1 MDIIAAQFTNWQTA
15 LEDFQKSVEKD
26 LEEIRKQKSE
36 IQQMKAEIINRLDQ
50 GQYIRDNNRVIISA
64 PEIIIGNVD
73 KSGTLWNGC
82 SQVTIRANEINLE
95 GVGSGTTGIG
105 TIVSRAASI
114 QQIAVDPGS
123 DGMESV
129 VKPTSEIVSQAQ
141 SITLRGETAEDFFP
155 TGAPRSSKGI
165 FLSTDGQIGINA
177 TKPCETL
184 KEQLENQEKSLK
196 TIISDLTKEMNNAK
210 SETSSLITQLNS
222 IAEKN
227 TMNAD
232 DISTRTNFLDI
243 DELQEEFQHVSFT
256 LYTSMTRYF
265 NVLSRLAEAN
275 RQLNSI
281 KEQKEAA
288 GQLQSSFKEK
298 TTDTFISLRSENI
311 SLTSTDGD
319 GNLRTNDG
327 AGIGLAGK
335 EIRFTSYGNDGALI
349 KDSNIYMGSQDV
361 EINTANPKI
370 ADKNT
375 DLPAEGSVRV
385 VSKAIQVEAVDYETK
400 DDKTEEK
407 SLTQEGSFTEEKSLT
422 QEGSFTLRAE
432 KINLNAT
439 DTEGKAT
446 GTIAANAKTVEVKAM
461 DVDKEKRTDKELAA
475 GSSLLLL
482 AEKVYAGA
490 RDKKARSKSVQV
502 ASDKVGLFGDTTVEL
517 QQDGKAILQLSGG
530 DAALSGSKTTLY
542 GEMTSQG
549 KTTFKSDVT
558 AGTVEMKN
566 LKVDSSF
573 KTPYTTEGVSVP
585 GAPSTAK
592 LSAKLSEEEL
602 KSNNG

>member
-1 MDIIAAQFTNWQTA
+1 MRTIAEQFKYWQEA
-15 LEDFQKSVEKD
+15 LDDFQKNVEKD
-26 LEEIRKQKSE
+26 LDEIRRYKSE
-36 IQQMKAEIINRLDQ
+36 VQQMKIDLIDHLEKGRYVRDDQ
-50 GQYIRDNNRVIISA
+50 RVIISA

-73 KSGTLWNGC
+73 KSGTLCGSHSKIILRGTDIC
-82 SQVTIRANEINLE
+82 LDGIGAGAS
-95 GVGSGTTGIG
+95 GVGS
-105 TIVSRAASI
+105 IVSRAASI
-114 QQIAVDPGS
+114 RQIAVDPGM
-123 DGMESV
+123 DGQENV
-129 VKPTSEIVSQAQ
+129 AKDISEIVSQARNVIIRSEKQ
-141 SITLRGETAEDFFP
+141 ANDVFP
-155 TGAPRSSKGI
+155 TYGLSGTDGGI
-165 FLSTDGQIGINA
+165 TLSTDGQISLNA
-177 TKPCETL
+177 TLPCETL
-184 KEQLENQEKSLK
+184 KEKLEQEETALTTQANELK
-196 TIISDLTKEMNNAK
+196 KEASRAK
-210 SETSSLITQLNS
+210 SEVSSLISQIDKLFDQDLMNLD
-222 IAEKN
+222 E
-227 TMNAD
+227 TM
-232 DISTRTNFLDI
+232 TRTNYMDI
-243 DELQEEFQHVSFT
+243 DELHEEIRNISGT
-256 LYTSMTRYF
+256 IYSAMTRYF
-265 NVLSRLAEAN
+265 NVLSRLAESN

-298 TTDTFISLRSENI
+298 STDTSISLRSENI

-335 EIRFTSYGNDGALI
+335 EISLTSYGNDSALI
-349 KDSNIYMGSQDV
+349 KDSGIYMGSQDV

-407 SLTQEGSFTEEKSLT
+407 SLTK
-422 QEGSFTLRAE
+422 EGSFTLRAE

-490 RDKKARSKSVQV
+490 RDKKTRSKSVQV

-530 DAALSGSKTTLY
+530 DAALSGNKTTLY

-549 KTTFKSDVT
+549 KSTFKSDVT

-573 KTPYTTEGVSVP
+573 KTPYTTEGISVP

-592 LSAKLSEEEL
+592 LGTKLSEEEL

>member
-1 MDIIAAQFTNWQTA
+1 MRTIAEQFKYWQEA
-15 LEDFQKSVEKD
+15 LDDFQKNVEKD
-26 LEEIRKQKSE
+26 LDEIRRYKSE
-36 IQQMKAEIINRLDQ
+36 VQQMKIDLIDHLEKGRYVRDDQ
-50 GQYIRDNNRVIISA
+50 RVIISA

-73 KSGTLWNGC
+73 KSGTLCGSNSRIILRGTNI
-82 SQVTIRANEINLE
+82 SLDGVGAGAS
-95 GVGSGTTGIG
+95 GVGS
-105 TIVSRAASI
+105 IVSRAASI
-114 QQIAVDPGS
+114 RQIAVDPGM
-123 DGMESV
+123 DGQENV
-129 VKPTSEIVSQAQ
+129 AKGISEIVSQARNVIIRSEKQ
-141 SITLRGETAEDFFP
+141 ANDVFP
-155 TGAPRSSKGI
+155 TYGLSGTDGGI
-165 FLSTDGQIGINA
+165 TLSTDGQISLNA
-177 TKPCETL
+177 TLPCETL
-184 KEQLENQEKSLK
+184 KERLEQEETALTTQTNDLK
-196 TIISDLTKEMNNAK
+196 KEASQAK
-210 SETSSLITQLNS
+210 SEVSSLISQIDKLFDQDLMNLD
-222 IAEKN
+222 E
-227 TMNAD
+227 TM
-232 DISTRTNFLDI
+232 TRTNYMDI
-243 DELQEEFQHVSFT
+243 EELHEEIRNISGT
-256 LYTSMTRYF
+256 IYTSMTRYF

-298 TTDTFISLRSENI
+298 STDTFISLRSENI

-335 EIRFTSYGNDGALI
+335 EISLTSYGNDGALI
-349 KDSNIYMGSQDV
+349 KDSGIYMGSQDV

-407 SLTQEGSFTEEKSLT
+407 SLTK
-422 QEGSFTLRAE
+422 EGSFTLRAE

-490 RDKKARSKSVQV
+490 RDKKTRSKSVQV
-502 ASDKVGLFGDTTVEL
+502 TSDKVGLFGDTTVEL

-549 KTTFKSDVT
+549 KSTFKSDVT

-573 KTPYTTEGVSVP
+573 KTPYTTEGISVP

>member
-1 MDIIAAQFTNWQTA
+1 MRKDITEQFTDWQSA
-15 LEDFQKSVEKD
+15 LEKFQQNVKKD
-26 LEEIRKQKSE
+26 IEEIRSQKDE
-36 IQQMKAEIINRLDQ
+36 IQRIKQDILDNLEK
-50 GQYIRDNNRVIISA
+50 GRYIRDDNRIIISA

-73 KSGTLWNGC
+73 KSGILWGGG
-82 SQVTIRANEINLE
+82 SKVVIRATNIDLE
-95 GVGSGTTGIG
+95 GVGTGTSGIG
-105 TIVSRAASI
+105 SIVSRAPSI
-114 QQIAVDPGS
+114 RQIAVDPGK
-123 DGMESV
+123 DGIEQV
-129 VKPTSEIVSQAQ
+129 VKPISEIVSQAQ
-141 SITLRGETAEDFFP
+141 NIVLRGE
-155 TGAPRSSKGI
+155 
-165 FLSTDGQIGINA
+165 
-177 TKPCETL
+177 
-184 KEQLENQEKSLK
+184 
-196 TIISDLTKEMNNAK
+196 
-210 SETSSLITQLNS
+210 
-222 IAEKN
+222 
-227 TMNAD
+227 NAD
-232 DISTRTNFLDI
+232 DYFPQSSLSNSGSGIHLSTNGQISIDATLPCDTLSESLEQEEKALNTQINDLNQTASQAKSPVASLVSHMNELIEKDTLNSSEIETRTNFLDI
-243 DELQEEFQHVSFT
+243 DELPYEFQLTPST
-256 LYTSMTRYF
+256 LYNAMTHYF
-265 NVLSRLAEAN
+265 NSLSLLAESN
-275 RQLNSI
+275 RQLAAV

-288 GQLQSSFKEK
+288 KQLKSSFKEQ

-335 EIRFTSYGNDGALI
+335 EISLTSYGNDGALI
-349 KDSNIYMGSQDV
+349 KDSGIYMGAQDV

-400 DDKTEEK
+400 DDK
-407 SLTQEGSFTEEKSLT
+407 TEEKSLT

-490 RDKKARSKSVQV
+490 RDKKTRSKSVQV
-502 ASDKVGLFGDTTVEL
+502 ASDKVGLFGNTAVEL

-549 KTTFKSDVT
+549 KSTFKSDVT

-573 KTPYTTEGVSVP
+573 KTPYTTEGISVP

>member
-1 MDIIAAQFTNWQTA
+1 MRTIAEQFKYWQEA
-15 LEDFQKSVEKD
+15 LDDFQKNVEKD
-26 LEEIRKQKSE
+26 LDEIRRYKSE
-36 IQQMKAEIINRLDQ
+36 VQQMKIDLIDHLEKGR
-50 GQYIRDNNRVIISA
+50 YVRDEQRVIISA

-73 KSGTLWNGC
+73 KSGTLCGSHSKIILRGTDIC
-82 SQVTIRANEINLE
+82 LDGVGAGAS
-95 GVGSGTTGIG
+95 GVGS
-105 TIVSRAASI
+105 IVSRAASI
-114 QQIAVDPGS
+114 RQIAVDPGMDGQENVAKGISEIISQARNVTIRSEKQANDVFPTYGLSGS
-123 DGMESV
+123 DGG
-129 VKPTSEIVSQAQ
+129 
-141 SITLRGETAEDFFP
+141 ITL
-155 TGAPRSSKGI
+155 SS
-165 FLSTDGQIGINA
+165 DGQISLNA
-177 TKPCETL
+177 TLPCETL
-184 KEQLENQEKSLK
+184 KERLEQEETALTTQTNDLK
-196 TIISDLTKEMNNAK
+196 KEASQAK
-210 SETSSLITQLNS
+210 SEVSSLISQIDKLFDQDLMNLD
-222 IAEKN
+222 E
-227 TMNAD
+227 TM
-232 DISTRTNFLDI
+232 TRTNYIDI
-243 DELQEEFQHVSFT
+243 DELHEEIRNISGT
-256 LYTSMTRYF
+256 IYSAMTRYF
-265 NVLSRLAEAN
+265 NILSRLAETN

-288 GQLQSSFKEK
+288 GQLQSSFKDQP
-298 TTDTFISLRSENI
+298 TDTFISLRSENI

-319 GNLRTNDG
+319 GNLRTNQG

-335 EIRFTSYGNDGALI
+335 EISLTSYGNDGALI
-349 KDSNIYMGSQDV
+349 KESGIYMGSQDV

-370 ADKNT
+370 ADKNI

-385 VSKAIQVEAVDYETK
+385 VSKEIQVEAVDYETK

-407 SLTQEGSFTEEKSLT
+407 SLTK
-422 QEGSFTLRAE
+422 EGSFTLRAE

-446 GTIAANAKTVEVKAM
+446 GTIAANAKAVEVKAM

-490 RDKKARSKSVQV
+490 RDKKMRSKNVQV
-502 ASDKVGLFGDTTVEL
+502 ASDKVGLFGDTTIEL
-517 QQDGKAILQLSGG
+517 QQDDKAILQLSGG
-530 DAALSGSKTTLY
+530 DTALSGSKTTLY

-558 AGTVEMKN
+558 AETVEMKN

-573 KTPYTTEGVSVP
+573 KTPYTTEGISVP

-602 KSNNG
+602 KSSNE

>member
-1 MDIIAAQFTNWQTA
+1 MRTIAEQFKYWQEA
-15 LEDFQKSVEKD
+15 LDDFQKNVEKD
-26 LEEIRKQKSE
+26 LNEIRRYKSE
-36 IQQMKAEIINRLDQ
+36 VQQMKIDLIDHLEKGRYVRDDQ
-50 GQYIRDNNRVIISA
+50 RVIISA

-73 KSGTLWNGC
+73 KSGTLCGSHSKIILRGTDIC
-82 SQVTIRANEINLE
+82 LDGVGAGAS
-95 GVGSGTTGIG
+95 GVGS
-105 TIVSRAASI
+105 IVSRAASI
-114 QQIAVDPGS
+114 RQIAVDPGM
-123 DGMESV
+123 DGQENV
-129 VKPTSEIVSQAQ
+129 AKDISEIVSQARNVIIRSEKQ
-141 SITLRGETAEDFFP
+141 ANDVFPAYGLSGTDGGIT
-155 TGAPRSSKGI
+155 
-165 FLSTDGQIGINA
+165 LSTDGQISLNA
-177 TKPCETL
+177 TLPCETL
-184 KEQLENQEKSLK
+184 KERLEQEETALTTQTNDLK
-196 TIISDLTKEMNNAK
+196 KEASQAK
-210 SETSSLITQLNS
+210 SEVSSLISQIDKLFDQDLMNLD
-222 IAEKN
+222 E
-227 TMNAD
+227 TM
-232 DISTRTNFLDI
+232 TRTNYMDI
-243 DELQEEFQHVSFT
+243 EELHEEIRNISGT
-256 LYTSMTRYF
+256 IYTSMTRYF

-298 TTDTFISLRSENI
+298 STDTFISLRSESI

-319 GNLRTNDG
+319 GNLRTNNG

-335 EIRFTSYGNDGALI
+335 EISLTSYGNDGALI
-349 KDSNIYMGSQDV
+349 KGSSIYMGSQDV

-385 VSKAIQVEAVDYETK
+385 VSKEIQVEAVDYETK

-407 SLTQEGSFTEEKSLT
+407 SLTK
-422 QEGSFTLRAE
+422 EGSFTLRAE

-446 GTIAANAKTVEVKAM
+446 GTIAANAKAVEVKAM

-490 RDKKARSKSVQV
+490 RDKKTRSKSVQV

-530 DAALSGSKTTLY
+530 DAALSGNKTTLY

-558 AGTVEMKN
+558 AETVEMKN
-566 LKVDSSF
+566 LKVNSSF
-573 KTPYTTEGVSVP
+573 KTPYTTEGISVP

-592 LSAKLSEEEL
+592 LGTKLSEEEL

>member
-1 MDIIAAQFTNWQTA
+1 MRKDITEQFTDLQSA
-15 LEDFQKSVEKD
+15 LEKFQQNVKKD
-26 LEEIRKQKSE
+26 IEEIRSQKDE
-36 IQQMKAEIINRLDQ
+36 IQRIKQDIFDNLEKGR
-50 GQYIRDNNRVIISA
+50 YIRDDNRIIISA

-73 KSGTLWNGC
+73 KSGILWGGG
-82 SQVTIRANEINLE
+82 SKVVIRATNIDLE
-95 GVGSGTTGIG
+95 GVGTGTSGIG
-105 TIVSRAASI
+105 SIVSRAPSI
-114 QQIAVDPGS
+114 RQIAVDPGK
-123 DGMESV
+123 DGIEQV
-129 VKPTSEIVSQAQ
+129 VKPISEIVSQAQ
-141 SITLRGETAEDFFP
+141 NIVLRGE
-155 TGAPRSSKGI
+155 
-165 FLSTDGQIGINA
+165 
-177 TKPCETL
+177 
-184 KEQLENQEKSLK
+184 
-196 TIISDLTKEMNNAK
+196 
-210 SETSSLITQLNS
+210 
-222 IAEKN
+222 
-227 TMNAD
+227 NAD
-232 DISTRTNFLDI
+232 DYFPQSSLSNSGSGIHLSTNGQISIDATLPCDTLSESLEQEEKALNTHINDLNQTASQAKSTVASLVSHMNELIEKDTLNSSEIETRTNFLDI
-243 DELQEEFQHVSFT
+243 DELHYEFQQTTST
-256 LYTSMTRYF
+256 LYNALTHYF
-265 NVLSRLAEAN
+265 NSLSLLAESN
-275 RQLNSI
+275 RQLAAV

-288 GQLQSSFKEK
+288 KQLKSSFKEQ

-335 EIRFTSYGNDGALI
+335 EISLTSYGNDGALI
-349 KDSNIYMGSQDV
+349 KDSGIYMGSQDV

-407 SLTQEGSFTEEKSLT
+407 SLTK
-422 QEGSFTLRAE
+422 EGSFTLRAE

-490 RDKKARSKSVQV
+490 RDKKTRSKSVQV

-549 KTTFKSDVT
+549 KSTFKSDVT

-573 KTPYTTEGVSVP
+573 KTPYTTEGISVP

>member
-129 VKPTSEIVSQAQ
+129 VKTTSEIVSQAQ

-335 EIRFTSYGNDGALI
+335 EISFTSYGNDGALI
-349 KDSNIYMGSQDV
+349 KDSGIYMGSQDV

-407 SLTQEGSFTEEKSLT
+407 NLT

-446 GTIAANAKTVEVKAM
+446 GTIAVNAKTVEVKSM

>member
-1 MDIIAAQFTNWQTA
+1 MRKDITEQFTDWKSA
-15 LEDFQKSVEKD
+15 LEKFQQNVKKD
-26 LEEIRKQKSE
+26 IEEIRSQKDE
-36 IQQMKAEIINRLDQ
+36 IQRIKQDILDNLEK
-50 GQYIRDNNRVIISA
+50 GRYIRDDNRIIISA

-73 KSGTLWNGC
+73 KSGILWGGG
-82 SQVTIRANEINLE
+82 SKVVIRATNIDLE
-95 GVGSGTTGIG
+95 GVGTGTSGIG
-105 TIVSRAASI
+105 SIVSRAPSI
-114 QQIAVDPGS
+114 RQIAVDPGK
-123 DGMESV
+123 DGIEQV
-129 VKPTSEIVSQAQ
+129 VKPISEIVSQAQ
-141 SITLRGETAEDFFP
+141 NIVLRGE
-155 TGAPRSSKGI
+155 
-165 FLSTDGQIGINA
+165 
-177 TKPCETL
+177 
-184 KEQLENQEKSLK
+184 
-196 TIISDLTKEMNNAK
+196 
-210 SETSSLITQLNS
+210 
-222 IAEKN
+222 
-227 TMNAD
+227 NAD
-232 DISTRTNFLDI
+232 DYFPQSSLSNSGSGIHLSTNGQISIDATLPCDTLSESLEQEEKALNTQINDLNQTASQAKSTVASLVSHMNELIEKDTLNNSEIETRTNFLDI
-243 DELQEEFQHVSFT
+243 DELHYEFQQTTST
-256 LYTSMTRYF
+256 LYNALTHYF
-265 NVLSRLAEAN
+265 NSLSLLAESN
-275 RQLNSI
+275 RQLAAV

-288 GQLQSSFKEK
+288 KQLKSSFKEQ

-335 EIRFTSYGNDGALI
+335 EISLTSYGNDGALI
-349 KDSNIYMGSQDV
+349 KDSGIYMGSQDV

-407 SLTQEGSFTEEKSLT
+407 SLTK
-422 QEGSFTLRAE
+422 EGSFTLRAE

-490 RDKKARSKSVQV
+490 RDKKTRSKSVQV

-549 KTTFKSDVT
+549 KSTFKSDVT

-573 KTPYTTEGVSVP
+573 KTPYTTEGISVP

>member
-1 MDIIAAQFTNWQTA
+1 MRKDITEQFTDWQSA
-15 LEDFQKSVEKD
+15 LEKFQQNVKKD
-26 LEEIRKQKSE
+26 IEEIRSQKDE
-36 IQQMKAEIINRLDQ
+36 IQRIKQDILDNLEK
-50 GQYIRDNNRVIISA
+50 GRYIRDDNRIIISA

-73 KSGTLWNGC
+73 KSGILWGGG
-82 SQVTIRANEINLE
+82 SKVVIRATNIDLE
-95 GVGSGTTGIG
+95 GVGTGTSGIG
-105 TIVSRAASI
+105 SIVSRAPSI
-114 QQIAVDPGS
+114 RQIAVDPGK
-123 DGMESV
+123 DGIEQV
-129 VKPTSEIVSQAQ
+129 VKPISEIVSQAQ
-141 SITLRGETAEDFFP
+141 NIVLRGE
-155 TGAPRSSKGI
+155 
-165 FLSTDGQIGINA
+165 
-177 TKPCETL
+177 
-184 KEQLENQEKSLK
+184 
-196 TIISDLTKEMNNAK
+196 
-210 SETSSLITQLNS
+210 
-222 IAEKN
+222 
-227 TMNAD
+227 NAD
-232 DISTRTNFLDI
+232 DYFPQSSLSNSGSGIHLSTNGQISIDATLPCDTLSESLEQEEKALNTQINDLNQTASQAKSTVASLVSHMNELIEKDTLNSSEIETRTNFLDI
-243 DELQEEFQHVSFT
+243 DELHYEFQQVTST
-256 LYTSMTRYF
+256 LYNALTHYF
-265 NVLSRLAEAN
+265 NSLSLLAESN
-275 RQLNSI
+275 RQLAAV

-288 GQLQSSFKEK
+288 KQLKSSFKEQ

-311 SLTSTDGD
+311 SLTSADGD

-335 EIRFTSYGNDGALI
+335 EISFTSYGNDGALI
-349 KDSNIYMGSQDV
+349 KDSSIYMGSQDV

-385 VSKAIQVEAVDYETK
+385 VSKAIQVEAVDYEMK
-400 DDKTEEK
+400 DDKI
-407 SLTQEGSFTEEKSLT
+407 EEKSLT

-490 RDKKARSKSVQV
+490 RDKKARSKNVQV

-573 KTPYTTEGVSVP
+573 KTPYTTEGISVP

-592 LSAKLSEEEL
+592 LGAKLNEEEL

>member
-1 MDIIAAQFTNWQTA
+1 MRTIAEQFKYWQEA
-15 LEDFQKSVEKD
+15 LDDFQKNVEKD
-26 LEEIRKQKSE
+26 LDEIRRYKSE
-36 IQQMKAEIINRLDQ
+36 VQQMKIDLIDHLEKGRYVRDDQ
-50 GQYIRDNNRVIISA
+50 RVIISA

-73 KSGTLWNGC
+73 KSGTLCGSNSRIILRGTDI
-82 SQVTIRANEINLE
+82 SLDGVGAGAS
-95 GVGSGTTGIG
+95 GVGS
-105 TIVSRAASI
+105 IVSRAASI
-114 QQIAVDPGS
+114 RQIAVDPGI
-123 DGMESV
+123 DGQENV
-129 VKPTSEIVSQAQ
+129 AKGISEIVSQARNVIIRSEKQ
-141 SITLRGETAEDFFP
+141 ANDVFP
-155 TGAPRSSKGI
+155 TYGLSGTDGGI
-165 FLSTDGQIGINA
+165 TLSTDGQISLNA
-177 TKPCETL
+177 TLPCETL
-184 KEQLENQEKSLK
+184 KERLEQEETALTTQTNDLK
-196 TIISDLTKEMNNAK
+196 KEASQAK
-210 SETSSLITQLNS
+210 SEVSSLISQIDKLFDQDLMNLD
-222 IAEKN
+222 E
-227 TMNAD
+227 TM
-232 DISTRTNFLDI
+232 TRTNYMDI
-243 DELQEEFQHVSFT
+243 EELHEEIRNISGT
-256 LYTSMTRYF
+256 IYTSMTRYF

-298 TTDTFISLRSENI
+298 STDTFISLRSESI

-319 GNLRTNDG
+319 GNLRTNNG

-335 EIRFTSYGNDGALI
+335 EISLTSYGNDGALI
-349 KDSNIYMGSQDV
+349 KDSGIYMGSQDV

-407 SLTQEGSFTEEKSLT
+407 SLTK
-422 QEGSFTLRAE
+422 EGSFTLRAE

-490 RDKKARSKSVQV
+490 RDKKTRSKSVQV

-530 DAALSGSKTTLY
+530 DAALSGSKTILY

-549 KTTFKSDVT
+549 KSTFKSDVT

-573 KTPYTTEGVSVP
+573 KTPYTTEGISVP

>member
-1 MDIIAAQFTNWQTA
+1 MAT
-15 LEDFQKSVEKD
+15 EEKSLSSFVGD
-26 LEEIRKQKSE
+26 LKK
-36 IQQMKAEIINRLDQ
+36 KA
-50 GQYIRDNNRVIISA
+50 S
-64 PEIIIGNVD
+64 
-73 KSGTLWNGC
+73 
-82 SQVTIRANEINLE
+82 
-95 GVGSGTTGIG
+95 
-105 TIVSRAASI
+105 
-114 QQIAVDPGS
+114 
-123 DGMESV
+123 
-129 VKPTSEIVSQAQ
+129 
-141 SITLRGETAEDFFP
+141 
-155 TGAPRSSKGI
+155 
-165 FLSTDGQIGINA
+165 
-177 TKPCETL
+177 
-184 KEQLENQEKSLK
+184 QEKSNITSLINQLNK
-196 TIISDLTKEMNNAK
+196 LAAKDTLNNDTVSTRA
-210 SETSSLITQLNS
+210 SYVDIEELHTEFRQLASSLYS
-222 IAEKN
+222 
-227 TMNAD
+227 TM
-232 DISTRTNFLDI
+232 T
-243 DELQEEFQHVSFT
+243 H
-256 LYTSMTRYF
+256 YF

-281 KEQKEAA
+281 KEQKEEVSK
-288 GQLQSSFKEK
+288 LKSSFKEK

-335 EIRFTSYGNDGALI
+335 EISLTSYGNDGALI
-349 KDSNIYMGSQDV
+349 KDSGIYMGSQDV

-407 SLTQEGSFTEEKSLT
+407 SLTK
-422 QEGSFTLRAE
+422 EGSFTLRAE

-490 RDKKARSKSVQV
+490 RDKKTRSKSVQV

-549 KTTFKSDVT
+549 KSTFKSDVT

-573 KTPYTTEGVSVP
+573 KTPYTTEGISVP

-592 LSAKLSEEEL
+592 LNAKLSEEEL

>member
-1 MDIIAAQFTNWQTA
+1 MEKFQQNVKKDI
-15 LEDFQKSVEKD
+15 
-26 LEEIRKQKSE
+26 EEIRSQKDE
-36 IQQMKAEIINRLDQ
+36 IQRIKQDILDNLEK
-50 GQYIRDNNRVIISA
+50 GRYIRDDNRIIISA

-73 KSGTLWNGC
+73 KSGILWGGG
-82 SQVTIRANEINLE
+82 SKVVIRATNIDLE
-95 GVGSGTTGIG
+95 GVGTGTSGIG
-105 TIVSRAASI
+105 SIVSRAPSI
-114 QQIAVDPGS
+114 RQIAVDPGK
-123 DGMESV
+123 DGIEQV
-129 VKPTSEIVSQAQ
+129 VKPISEIVSQAQ
-141 SITLRGETAEDFFP
+141 NIVLRGE
-155 TGAPRSSKGI
+155 
-165 FLSTDGQIGINA
+165 
-177 TKPCETL
+177 
-184 KEQLENQEKSLK
+184 
-196 TIISDLTKEMNNAK
+196 
-210 SETSSLITQLNS
+210 
-222 IAEKN
+222 
-227 TMNAD
+227 NAD
-232 DISTRTNFLDI
+232 DYFPQSSLSNSGSGIHLSTNGQISIDATLPCDTLSESLEQEEKALNTQINDLNQTASQAKSTVASLVSHMNELIEKDTLNSSEIETRTNFLDI
-243 DELQEEFQHVSFT
+243 DELHYEFQQTTST
-256 LYTSMTRYF
+256 LYNALTHYF
-265 NVLSRLAEAN
+265 NSLSLLAESN
-275 RQLNSI
+275 RQLAAV

-288 GQLQSSFKEK
+288 KQLKSSFKEQ

-335 EIRFTSYGNDGALI
+335 EISLTSYGNDGALI
-349 KDSNIYMGSQDV
+349 KDSGIYMGSQDV

-407 SLTQEGSFTEEKSLT
+407 SLTK
-422 QEGSFTLRAE
+422 EGSFTLRAE

-573 KTPYTTEGVSVP
+573 KTPYTTEGISVP
-585 GAPSTAK
+585 SAPSTAK
-592 LSAKLSEEEL
+592 LSTKLSEEEL

>member
-1 MDIIAAQFTNWQTA
+1 MRTIAEQFKYWQEA
-15 LEDFQKSVEKD
+15 LDDFQKNVEKD
-26 LEEIRKQKSE
+26 LDEIRRYKNE
-36 IQQMKAEIINRLDQ
+36 VQQMKIDLIDHLEKGRYVRDDQ
-50 GQYIRDNNRVIISA
+50 RVIISA

-73 KSGTLWNGC
+73 KSGTLCGSHSKIILRGTDIC
-82 SQVTIRANEINLE
+82 LDGVGTSAS
-95 GVGSGTTGIG
+95 GVGS
-105 TIVSRAASI
+105 IVSRAASI
-114 QQIAVDPGS
+114 RQIAVDPGMDGQENVAKGISEIISQARNVTIRSEKQANDVFPTYGLSGS
-123 DGMESV
+123 DGG
-129 VKPTSEIVSQAQ
+129 
-141 SITLRGETAEDFFP
+141 ITL
-155 TGAPRSSKGI
+155 SS
-165 FLSTDGQIGINA
+165 DGQISLNA
-177 TKPCETL
+177 TLPCETL
-184 KEQLENQEKSLK
+184 KARLEQEETALTTQTNDLK
-196 TIISDLTKEMNNAK
+196 KEASQAK
-210 SETSSLITQLNS
+210 SEVSSLISQIDKLFDQDLMNLD
-222 IAEKN
+222 E
-227 TMNAD
+227 TM
-232 DISTRTNFLDI
+232 TRTNYMDI
-243 DELQEEFQHVSFT
+243 EELHEEIRNISGT
-256 LYTSMTRYF
+256 IYSAMTRYF
-265 NVLSRLAEAN
+265 NVLSRLAETN

-288 GQLQSSFKEK
+288 DQLQSSFKDQP
-298 TTDTFISLRSENI
+298 TDTFISLRSENI

-319 GNLRTNDG
+319 GNLRTNQG

-335 EIRFTSYGNDGALI
+335 EISLTSYGNDGALI
-349 KDSNIYMGSQDV
+349 KESGIYMGSKDV

-370 ADKNT
+370 ADKST

-385 VSKAIQVEAVDYETK
+385 ISKEIQVEAVDYETK

-407 SLTQEGSFTEEKSLT
+407 SLTK
-422 QEGSFTLRAE
+422 EGSFTLRAE

-446 GTIAANAKTVEVKAM
+446 GTIAANAKAVEVKAM

-482 AEKVYAGA
+482 AEKVYTGA
-490 RDKKARSKSVQV
+490 RDKKMRSKNVQV
-502 ASDKVGLFGDTTVEL
+502 ASDKVGLFGDTTIEL

-530 DAALSGSKTTLY
+530 DTALSGSKTTLY

-558 AGTVEMKN
+558 AETVEMKN

-573 KTPYTTEGVSVP
+573 KTPYTTEGISVP

-602 KSNNG
+602 KSSNE

>member
-1 MDIIAAQFTNWQTA
+1 MRTIAEQFKYWQEA
-15 LEDFQKSVEKD
+15 LDDFQKNVEKD
-26 LEEIRKQKSE
+26 LDEIRRYKSE
-36 IQQMKAEIINRLDQ
+36 VQQMKIDLIDHLEKGRYVRDDQ
-50 GQYIRDNNRVIISA
+50 RVIISA

-73 KSGTLWNGC
+73 KSGTLCGSNSRIILRGTDI
-82 SQVTIRANEINLE
+82 SLDGVGAGAS
-95 GVGSGTTGIG
+95 GVGS
-105 TIVSRAASI
+105 IVSRAASI
-114 QQIAVDPGS
+114 RQIAVDPGI
-123 DGMESV
+123 DGQENV
-129 VKPTSEIVSQAQ
+129 AKGISEIVSQARNVIIRSEKQ
-141 SITLRGETAEDFFP
+141 ANDVFP
-155 TGAPRSSKGI
+155 TYGLSGTDGGI
-165 FLSTDGQIGINA
+165 TLSTDGQISLNA
-177 TKPCETL
+177 TLPCETL
-184 KEQLENQEKSLK
+184 KERLEQEETALTTQTNDLK
-196 TIISDLTKEMNNAK
+196 KEASQAK
-210 SETSSLITQLNS
+210 SEVSSLISQIDKLFDQDLMNLD
-222 IAEKN
+222 E
-227 TMNAD
+227 TM
-232 DISTRTNFLDI
+232 TRTNYMDI
-243 DELQEEFQHVSFT
+243 EELHEEIRNISGT
-256 LYTSMTRYF
+256 IYTSMTRYF

-298 TTDTFISLRSENI
+298 STDTFISLRSESI

-319 GNLRTNDG
+319 GNLRTNNG

-335 EIRFTSYGNDGALI
+335 EISLTSYGNDGALI
-349 KDSNIYMGSQDV
+349 KDSGIYMGSQDV

-407 SLTQEGSFTEEKSLT
+407 SLTK
-422 QEGSFTLRAE
+422 EGSFTLRAE

-490 RDKKARSKSVQV
+490 RDKKTRSKSVQV
-502 ASDKVGLFGDTTVEL
+502 ASDKVGLFGETTVEL

-549 KTTFKSDVT
+549 KSTFKSDVT

-573 KTPYTTEGVSVP
+573 KTPYTTEGISVP

>member
-1 MDIIAAQFTNWQTA
+1 MRTIAEQFKYWQEA
-15 LEDFQKSVEKD
+15 LDDFQKNVEKD
-26 LEEIRKQKSE
+26 LDEIRRYKSE
-36 IQQMKAEIINRLDQ
+36 VQQMKIDLIDHLEKGRYVRDDQ
-50 GQYIRDNNRVIISA
+50 RVIISA

-73 KSGTLWNGC
+73 KSGTLCGSNSRIILRGTNI
-82 SQVTIRANEINLE
+82 SLDGVGAGAS
-95 GVGSGTTGIG
+95 GVGS
-105 TIVSRAASI
+105 IVSRAASI
-114 QQIAVDPGS
+114 RQIAVDPGM
-123 DGMESV
+123 DGQENV
-129 VKPTSEIVSQAQ
+129 AKGISEIVSQARNVIIRSEKQ
-141 SITLRGETAEDFFP
+141 ANDVFP
-155 TGAPRSSKGI
+155 TYGLSGTDGGI
-165 FLSTDGQIGINA
+165 TLSTDGQISLNA
-177 TKPCETL
+177 TLPCETL
-184 KEQLENQEKSLK
+184 KERLEQEETALTTQTNDLK
-196 TIISDLTKEMNNAK
+196 KEASQAK
-210 SETSSLITQLNS
+210 SEVSSLISQIDKLFDQDLMNLD
-222 IAEKN
+222 E
-227 TMNAD
+227 TM
-232 DISTRTNFLDI
+232 TRTNYMDI
-243 DELQEEFQHVSFT
+243 EELHEEIRNISGT
-256 LYTSMTRYF
+256 IYTSMTRYF

-298 TTDTFISLRSENI
+298 STDTFISLRSESI

-319 GNLRTNDG
+319 GNLRTNDD

-335 EIRFTSYGNDGALI
+335 EISLTSYGNDGALI
-349 KDSNIYMGSQDV
+349 KDSGIYMGSQDV

-407 SLTQEGSFTEEKSLT
+407 SLTK
-422 QEGSFTLRAE
+422 EGSFTLRAE

-490 RDKKARSKSVQV
+490 RDKKTRSKSVQV

-549 KTTFKSDVT
+549 KSTFKSDVT

-573 KTPYTTEGVSVP
+573 KTPYTTEGISVP

-592 LSAKLSEEEL
+592 LNAKLSEEEL

>member
-82 SQVTIRANEINLE
+82 SQVTIRANQINLE

-155 TGAPRSSKGI
+155 TGAPRHSKGI

-184 KEQLENQEKSLK
+184 KKQLENQEKSLK

-288 GQLQSSFKEK
+288 GQLHSSFKEK
-298 TTDTFISLRSENI
+298 STDTFISLRSESI

-335 EIRFTSYGNDGALI
+335 EISLTSYGNDGALI
-349 KDSNIYMGSQDV
+349 KDSGIYMGSQDV

-407 SLTQEGSFTEEKSLT
+407 SLTQEGSFT
-422 QEGSFTLRAE
+422 LRAE

-446 GTIAANAKTVEVKAM
+446 GTIAVNAKTVEVKSM

-542 GEMTSQG
+542 GEVTSQG